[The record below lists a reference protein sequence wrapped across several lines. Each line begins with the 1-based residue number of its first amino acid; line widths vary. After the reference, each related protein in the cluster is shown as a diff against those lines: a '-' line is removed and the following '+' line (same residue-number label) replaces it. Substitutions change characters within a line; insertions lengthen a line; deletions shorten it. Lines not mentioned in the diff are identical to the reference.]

1 MIRSL
6 LAPCVFGATLLA
18 SPAMPAAQR
27 TPAPFEQDHVAWA
40 GGVLTRMQT
49 IRVGMTRG
57 DLLKVFTVEGG
68 LSTRTHRTFVS
79 RDCPYFKV
87 DVDFRAVDS
96 PRRREPVEAD
106 RDVIVRISRPY
117 LQLSIMD

>member
-1 MIRSL
+1 
-6 LAPCVFGATLLA
+6 
-18 SPAMPAAQR
+18 
-27 TPAPFEQDHVAWA
+27 
-40 GGVLTRMQT
+40 
-49 IRVGMTRG
+49 MTRD

-79 RDCPYFKV
+79 RDCPYSKV